1 MRKNLKK
8 FTAVAITV
16 AMTAASSMTVFATDM
31 SGDGNYEGGEMQYPA
46 ISITFPTVPEGIDYI
61 ADPNELITSTFSG
74 DAAKGKYKGYD
85 FSGDTGIYFKTKQKS
100 GDPVVDR
107 GLYSPESAPMVVTN
121 ENAQDVTVK
130 VTLSKTSE
138 ASGDVVYAES
148 PDFSGDTAKKVYL
161 AVTDNTNTAALSA
174 TENAVVTTDIA
185 GNTDNF
191 EANYDSATDKYG
203 YKVKSGDLTWND
215 ATYKLTGAIN
225 KAADWKEDNIGVPDI
240 KVTWEYAEK
249 VDNAAPSVAD
259 VTYSIAA
266 GGDLNIPYSLGAG
279 ALGKGAVTDVAI
291 EFGGK
296 VYSINGGWDFPKDG
310 AEFFSIEAGKVV
322 IKEAWMSYYT
332 EGEYTIYLQ
341 YDNDNSLEEGTYAA
355 VKLTVGA

>member
-31 SGDGNYEGGEMQYPA
+31 SGDGSYEGGEMKYPT

-74 DAAKGKYKGYD
+74 DAAKAEYKGYD
-85 FSGDTGIYFKTKQKS
+85 FSGDTGIYFKTKQAS
-100 GDPVVDR
+100 GDAVR
-107 GLYSPESAPMVVTN
+107 GLYSPESAPMVVSN
-121 ENAQDVTVK
+121 ENAQDVTVT

-138 ASGDVVYAES
+138 ASGDVAYSDSA
-148 PDFSGDTAKKVYL
+148 DFSGDTAKKVYL
-161 AVTDNTNTAALSA
+161 AVTDDTTTAALSA
-174 TENAVVTTDIA
+174 TADATVTTDIA
-185 GNTDNF
+185 GMKSNF
-191 EANYDSATDKYG
+191 EASYDAANGYG

-225 KAADWKEDNIGVPDI
+225 KDADWKEDNIGVPNI